1 MCTTAAERWLP
12 VVRLCN
18 PPQLT
23 SLLCGVDNALMAK
36 IMEDIANKDISRL
49 KSEFKHLKSVGGKV
63 TLSDFK
69 LLTVLGRGGY
79 GKVSHFHVSLHK
91 LDNMKLQYHCSFLT
105 KLFKDST
112 IKS

>member
-1 MCTTAAERWLP
+1 
-12 VVRLCN
+12 
-18 PPQLT
+18 
-23 SLLCGVDNALMAK
+23 MAK

-49 KSEFKHLKSVGGKV
+49 KSEFKLLKSVGGKV

-79 GKVSHFHVSLHK
+79 GKVSHFHVSLHE
-91 LDNMKLQYHCSFLT
+91 LDNMKLQYHCTFLT
-105 KLFKDST
+105 KVFKDST